1 MVIESRAMQLISRHL
16 ESLKEN
22 TDGGELHTL
31 IARAL
36 RRYRHH
42 GQLDVAALIDLH
54 NQLESYARDPVALP
68 GMRVRARLLQQHLAG
83 FLPEPPA
90 ATPPGEGVMGHRP
103 PSATAAAEKYNSLLR
118 SENDAW
124 RAIYGTVKD
133 YQKLKTAWMHSLD
146 ELARQRDVLE
156 HKLAQTAASL
166 TTIEAERD
174 QLLQEVETLR
184 TAASTRPRATVVR
197 LAVRPSAKAGVLA
210 RRDTLVRQLEAEIK
224 RLKRSSRPLALG
236 FIAVDDLQRLAA
248 DAGEQATAAA
258 LQCYVQEVLSNFR
271 AYDVV
276 AFYQDAVFAILFPE
290 TSREGAQR
298 ALEKAYKRAAETHVH
313 CGDRALPLPRFLSAL
328 VMYRPGEDAATM
340 LQRAQAQL
348 DAVRHQK

>member
-1 MVIESRAMQLISRHL
+1 MQLISRHL

-22 TDGGELHTL
+22 TDGGELYAL

-36 RRYRHH
+36 RRYGNR
-42 GQLDVAALIDLH
+42 GQLDVAALLDLH
-54 NQLESYARDPVALP
+54 AQLESYARDPVAMP
-68 GMRVRARLLQQHLAG
+68 AMRVRARLLQQHLAG

-90 ATPPGEGVMGHRP
+90 TPPSPAGAMAHRSQ
-103 PSATAAAEKYNSLLR
+103 SATATAEKYNSLLR

-146 ELARQRDVLE
+146 ELARQRDALE
-156 HKLAQTAASL
+156 HKLVQATTEL

-174 QLLQEVETLR
+174 QLLQEVASLR
-184 TAASTRPRATVVR
+184 TAVSTRPRATVVR
-197 LAVRPSAKAGVLA
+197 LAVRPSSKAGVLA
-210 RRDTLVRQLEAEIK
+210 RRETLVRQLEAEIK

-236 FIAVDDLQRLAA
+236 LIALDDLRHLA
-248 DAGEQATAAA
+248 DADEQATAAA

-276 AFYQDAVFAILFPE
+276 AFCQDAVFAIVFPE
-290 TSREGAQR
+290 TSPEGAKR
-298 ALEKAYKRAAETHVH
+298 ALEKAHKRAAETHVH
-313 CGDRALPLPRFLSAL
+313 CGDRALPLPRFRSTL

-348 DAVRHQK
+348 DAVRNDQE